1 MILTTGVNFL
11 LNVRLL
17 QQTVSPL
24 PTLNSFRGL
33 NKAGK
38 QEGQGKEKRDC
49 MERAA
54 WQGLQLPQRK
64 QPACANL
71 TGRKPK
77 RTHTGISLPPAD
89 LLLVAPRGRGNPSRS
104 QRVTV
109 SADAV
114 LRHPHQ
120 PRAQSGGGGKRTWW
134 GRKQQSSPTALVTK
148 EALNSAWCLLYT
160 QNVPFV
166 LTPHIILR
174 SEILKSNEN
183 HFRDHLLRQ
192 Y

>member
-1 MILTTGVNFL
+1 MSVFSNRLPVPSPHLTPFVVLTKLGG
-11 LNVRLL
+11 R
-17 QQTVSPL
+17 
-24 PTLNSFRGL
+24 
-33 NKAGK
+33 K
-38 QEGQGKEKRDC
+38 GQGKGKRDC

-71 TGRKPK
+71 TGGKPK

-109 SADAV
+109 SADAA

-120 PRAQSGGGGKRTWW
+120 PRAQSGGGWKRNWW
-134 GRKQQSSPTALVTK
+134 GKKQQSSPTSLVTEGSFK
-148 EALNSAWCLLYT
+148 QCLMPPIHTKVSFWAYT
-160 QNVPFV
+160 TYNITQQN
-166 LTPHIILR
+166 T
-174 SEILKSNEN
+174 EK
-183 HFRDHLLRQ
+183 
-192 Y
+192 